1 LASIPDLAHFFN
13 LVVEPCMKEVSGGD
27 FSLKYLSSHACLTLT
42 PTMMQSG
49 GSFDIIMER
58 YPGEITKGA
67 TELVLREAFQDFD
80 LLKMRGL
87 IVDSVYG
94 DSLLTFA
101 VGSEGAINSV
111 FSHLGFFGDH
121 AERYLKIAREN
132 LPERDSFIRKAE
144 RDCPSIRNFMDLYD
158 QPQVRNAT
166 LTSIGIALAHANL
179 PKEISARAPL
189 SVWVSD

>member
-1 LASIPDLAHFFN
+1 
-13 LVVEPCMKEVSGGD
+13 
-27 FSLKYLSSHACLTLT
+27 
-42 PTMMQSG
+42 
-49 GSFDIIMER
+49 
-58 YPGEITKGA
+58 
-67 TELVLREAFQDFD
+67 
-80 LLKMRGL
+80 
-87 IVDSVYG
+87 
-94 DSLLTFA
+94 
-101 VGSEGAINSV
+101 V